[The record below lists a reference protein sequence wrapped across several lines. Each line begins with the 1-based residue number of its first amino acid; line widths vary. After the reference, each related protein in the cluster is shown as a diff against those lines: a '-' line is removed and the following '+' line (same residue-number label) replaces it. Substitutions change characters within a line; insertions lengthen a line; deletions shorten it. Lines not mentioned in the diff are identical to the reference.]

1 MIEEHIDR
9 WLWQFEQLEI
19 DLYMNKKGNQA
30 AKEEC
35 LKAMHALGE
44 VVGIE
49 RYKAILERRIQ
60 KLSKDIEIVKENTNP
75 DLEEWSGKSV
85 NCLGGIV
92 ARFRDEQTFFWRV
105 HEIIEVLREMLQH
118 AKDTKRNDLE
128 LQIRSNLRYL
138 RKNFLDCEY
147 TDDVWWYHLG
157 DNLNDKLYRLHKD
170 TGIPIG
176 DIAKKY
182 IIQTRYLKD
191 VGYPEHC
198 ILVGSLQGEWTR
210 WDQVATLGLASSVH
224 KDYRIN
230 GMPEIFFARFYE

>member
-19 DLYMNKKGNQA
+19 NLYMNKKGDPD

-60 KLSKDIEIVKENTNP
+60 QLARKIEIVKENTNP
-75 DLEEWSGKSV
+75 DLEEWSGKSAD
-85 NCLGGIV
+85 CLSGIV

-105 HEIIEVLREMLQH
+105 HEIIDTLRDMLEIS
-118 AKDTKRNDLE
+118 KTRKRKDLE

-138 RKNFLDCEY
+138 KKHFLDCEY
-147 TDDVWWYHLG
+147 ESQVWWYHLG
-157 DNLNDKLYRLHKD
+157 DVLNDKLFRLHRD
-170 TGIPIG
+170 TGVPVG
-176 DIAKKY
+176 DIANKY
-182 IIQTRYLKD
+182 IIETRYLKD
-191 VGYPEHC
+191 VGYQEHC
-198 ILVGSLQGEWTR
+198 IRVGDLYGEWTR
-210 WDQVATLGLASSVH
+210 WDRVAVIGLAHTVH
-224 KDYRIN
+224 KSYRVF
-230 GMPEIFFARFYE
+230 GTPEIFFRGFYE